1 MMISKQIQKVKNM
14 EKFKLKNRVYDQ
26 LESRIIE
33 SIIIPV
39 MRKIMNVT
47 FHSSMYSN
55 SVWELAK
62 NSTMNLTTS
71 IRVLINRDLSEKF
84 RKNKI

>member
-1 MMISKQIQKVKNM
+1 MKKHKNKQSLGLNLEYSTYSK
-14 EKFKLKNRVYDQ
+14 
-26 LESRIIE
+26 
-33 SIIIPV
+33 IIPV